1 MDKSTLPGIVVGLSG
16 ILIGAIL
23 EGTKPGSL
31 VMLPAFLIVI
41 VGTLGTVMVSFPMG
55 VVASL
60 PKYFAIAAKAKHHNV
75 NEVVETFVRLSD
87 RARREGLLALEQEA
101 AGLEPFA
108 SRGIQ
113 MVVDGTDPTLVR
125 EVLESDVDSMRERH
139 KHGSA
144 VFEAMGGYSPT
155 MGIIGTV
162 MGLVHVLENLANP
175 DELGH
180 LIAAAFIAT
189 LYGVMFANCI
199 FLPMGTK
206 LKIKSAEE
214 VHHKELIVE
223 GVLAVQAGDNPRMV
237 RDKLEAFLPPKLRS
251 GAGDAAKGGASGGAQ
266 QAAA

>member
-1 MDKSTLPGIVVGLSG
+1 MDKSTLPGIALGLGG
-16 ILIGAIL
+16 ILIGATL
-23 EGTKPGSL
+23 EGTKLGSL
-31 VMLPAFLIVI
+31 IMLPAFLIVI
-41 VGTLGTVMVSFPMG
+41 VGTLGTVMVSFPMS

-60 PKYFAIAAKAKHHNV
+60 PKFFALAIKDKHHDPG
-75 NEVVETFVRLSD
+75 EIVETFVRLAD

-101 AGLEPFA
+101 GSLDPFA

-113 MVVDGTDPTLVR
+113 MVVDGSDPALVR
-125 EVLESDVDSMRERH
+125 DVMEADVESMQARH
-139 KHGSA
+139 KHGAA

-206 LKIKSAEE
+206 LKIKSQEE
-214 VHHKELIVE
+214 AHHKELIIE
-223 GVLAVQAGDNPRMV
+223 GVLSVQAGDNPRMV
-237 RDKLEAFLPPKLRS
+237 RDKLEAFLSPKQRS
-251 GAGDAAKGGASGGAQ
+251 GAEGARGGQ
-266 QAAA
+266 PAAAQKAA